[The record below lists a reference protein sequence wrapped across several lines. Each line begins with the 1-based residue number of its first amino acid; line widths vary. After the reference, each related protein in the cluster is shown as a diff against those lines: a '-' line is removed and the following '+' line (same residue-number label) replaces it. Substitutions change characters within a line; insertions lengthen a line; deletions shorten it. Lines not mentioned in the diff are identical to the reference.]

1 MMHQL
6 NDIARTGAKV
16 HTILRDVTAAVPG
29 ATVRDARL
37 ALGCAERVTG
47 GRRARLAPA
56 RQAPR

>member
-1 MMHQL
+1 MTHQL

-37 ALGCAERVTG
+37 AWAVLSVS
-47 GRRARLAPA
+47 PA
-56 RQAPR
+56 GAGPG